1 MEMLK
6 VLVVEP
12 EKKPYTKEITHDLAS
27 LQKEVGG
34 YIQAVYPWDDPCAII
49 CDEEGKLKGYPYN
62 RVLRDEDG
70 DIYDVIA
77 GTFLVVGLGQEDF
90 VSLTDEYIEKYGKL
104 FAAPELF
111 IKTNDRLFVIATEE
125 VGDEF

>member
-6 VLVVEP
+6 VLVIEP
-12 EKKPYTKEITHDLAS
+12 EKKPYTKEIPHTLES
-27 LQKEVGG
+27 MQKEVGG

-77 GTFLVVGLGQEDF
+77 GTFLVVGLGREDF
-90 VSLTDEYIEKYGKL
+90 VSLSDEYIEKYSKL
-104 FAAPELF
+104 FAAPVLF
-111 IKTNDRLFVIATEE
+111 FQTKDKLLV
-125 VGDEF
+125 VPVSD